1 MKVIKASKFVV
12 TLWLFCL
19 LLLSSCSFR
28 TTTHRSNYKAK
39 GFRQDTQ
46 KKLME
51 IKRQTLC
58 TRVIKIKTNSESELV
73 FFLSD
78 F

>member
-12 TLWLFCL
+12 TLLVILFTVS
-19 LLLSSCSFR
+19 LSSCSFR

-46 KKLME
+46 KK
-51 IKRQTLC
+51 INGNKSA
-58 TRVIKIKTNSESELV
+58 KHYAPG
-73 FFLSD
+73 
-78 F
+78 